1 MNRARFISMPNLIAE
16 KQVVREYLQNEVN
29 PTNITKAIDPL
40 LSDTPERKKM
50 LQDFEQIR
58 RSLGMPGAYERAAKF
73 IIVR

>member
-1 MNRARFISMPNLIAE
+1 MVLLG
-16 KQVVREYLQNEVN
+16 YLER
-29 PTNITKAIDPL
+29 TNIIKAIDPL

-58 RSLGMPGAYERAAKF
+58 RSLGMPGVYDRAAKF